1 MNLGWYELLDRIHL
15 IQNAIQENVYEH
27 QQTDAEL
34 QRMLDTAQE
43 SLSDAYQYAGKKF
56 GVVEAKTV
64 VNNSPNWAA
73 IYCSEFKD
81 YGDDEWNNAIDVDS
95 SVDIEDL
102 KRLVE
107 SHELVEKV
115 GGLSIAKDFC
125 RDFECIH
132 IGLDLI
138 ECRRLIK
145 AIADVE
151 SCNENPN

>member
-1 MNLGWYELLDRIHL
+1 MKANEFI
-15 IQNAIQENVYEH
+15 
-27 QQTDAEL
+27 
-34 QRMLDTAQE
+34 
-43 SLSDAYQYAGKKF
+43 KKF
-56 GVVEAKTV
+56 GLKLAQRDI
-64 VNNSPNWAA
+64 AA
-73 IYCSEFKD
+73 LDSGFIKHDDFLEH
-81 YGDDEWNNAIDVDS
+81 YGF
-95 SVDIEDL
+95 DILDDL

-151 SCNENPN
+151 SCQ